1 MLQLLSKI
9 VTFFLSPANWI
20 LGLALLFLIGKP
32 GKWKRRYGIVLVT
45 ITILF
50 TNPALFYFCLQS
62 WQPAFVP
69 ATGKFEA
76 VILPGGL
83 SSYDK
88 NGQGYFGQAA
98 DRFIQAA
105 KLVHSGVAEKVIVTG
120 GNGFLNRKLPPE
132 ADFVKAELIHN
143 GISPALIFTE
153 NKSRNT
159 KENAIFTKSLI
170 DSLGMKGPFILV
182 TSAMHMRR
190 CEAEFNKVGI
200 KTTRHCANYEVI
212 NGFQQWYDWL
222 WPDFSLLDKW
232 NRLNK
237 EVVGYLVS
245 RL

>member
-1 MLQLLSKI
+1 MLPLLSKI

-20 LGLALLFLIGKP
+20 LMLSILFLIGKS
-32 GKWKRRYGIVLVT
+32 GQWKRRYGIFLVT
-45 ITILF
+45 ITLVF
-50 TNPALFYFCLQS
+50 TNPALFYFCLNS
-62 WQPAFVP
+62 WQPSFVP

-88 NGQGYFGQAA
+88 NGQGYFGQAS

-105 KLVHSGVAEKVIVTG
+105 KLVHSGVAEKIIVTG

-132 ADFVKAELIHN
+132 ADFVKAELIQN
-143 GISPALIFTE
+143 GISPAIIFAE

-159 KENAIFTKSLI
+159 KENAIFTKALI
-170 DSLGMKGPFILV
+170 DSVGLKGPFVLV

-190 CEAEFNKVGI
+190 CETEFNKAGI

-212 NGFQQWYDWL
+212 NGFQQWYDWI
-222 WPDFSLLDKW
+222 WPDFGLLEKW

-237 EVVGYLVS
+237 EIVGWLVS